1 MNKIFTF
8 IAACAMSLTAMA
20 TDYADKM
27 SIDLGTGATY
37 QDATVSVDLEED
49 GTYTFCLKNF
59 VFDANGATMAIG
71 NVTLTGI
78 TGNVAEDGSVTLEA
92 EGNATLTAGDDEN
105 VSFWMGPLLGS
116 IGVTLSAVISNGHLN
131 ADIIIAYSGMNIAVK
146 FGSEYTEFTDNMSI
160 NMGGEPAIQ
169 EATIIVGKQVDG
181 NYSLALNNFALGGT
195 LGIGNVKLSDIEA
208 TEDEDGTVTLEAS
221 QAISITA
228 GDDESISMWM
238 GPMLGEVEVTLTA
251 KISNGELYA
260 VINIPYNGNNIV
272 VTFGTEYTNYT
283 GNITVD
289 TGNGDPTE
297 QQATI
302 TVGKQ
307 VDGTY
312 SLTLKNFVFS
322 GLALGNVALTD
333 IEATEDEDGIISLE
347 TEQSIKIT
355 AGDDPSVTFW
365 MGPMLGSLDVSLT
378 AEISDSNLYAVIT
391 IPYSGMNIVVT
402 FGESYSTGINA
413 ATISSN
419 NSGVVAIY
427 DMSGRRLN
435 SLTKGL
441 NVIRKADGTTVKV
454 LQK

>member
-20 TDYADKM
+20 TDYSDKM
-27 SIDLGTGATY
+27 AIDLGTGATY
-37 QDATVSVDLEED
+37 QDATVSVNQEED

-59 VFDANGATMAIG
+59 VFDAVGTTMAIG

-78 TGNVAEDGSVTLEA
+78 TGTVAEDGSVTLEA
-92 EGNATLTAGDDEN
+92 EGDATVTAGDDES
-105 VSFWMGPLLGS
+105 VSFWYGGLLINS
-116 IGVTLSAVISNGHLN
+116 VGVTLSAVISNGHLN
-131 ADIIIAYSGMNIAVK
+131 ADITIAYSGMNIAVT
-146 FGSEYTEFTDNMSI
+146 FGSEYTEYTDNMSI
-160 NMGGEPAIQ
+160 DMGGEPAIQ

-181 NYSLALNNFALGGT
+181 NYSLALNNFSLGGT
-195 LGIGNVKLSDIEA
+195 LGIGNIKLSDIEA
-208 TEDEDGTVTLEAS
+208 TEDEDGTVTLQAS

-228 GDDESISMWM
+228 GDDENVSMWM

-251 KISNGELYA
+251 TISNGELYA

-289 TGNGDPTE
+289 TGQGDPTVQE
-297 QQATI
+297 ATI

-322 GLALGNVALTD
+322 GLALGNITLTD
-333 IEATEDEDGIISLE
+333 IEATENEEGVISLE
-347 TEQSIKIT
+347 TEQTITIT
-355 AGDDPSVTFW
+355 AGDDPTVSFW
-365 MGPMLGSLDVSLT
+365 MGPMLGSLNVSLT
-378 AEISDSNLYAVIT
+378 AEISEGNLYAVIT

-402 FGESYSTGINA
+402 FGENSSSGINT
-413 ATISSN
+413 ATIS
-419 NSGVVAIY
+419 NSGVDVIY

-435 SLTKGL
+435 ALTKGL
-441 NVIRKADGTTVKV
+441 NIIRKADGTTVKV